1 MFKLFLAG
9 GSIRIKPFVLVG
21 KEEIF
26 VFFPVALDG
35 GSIGGRSGGSAIG
48 MVVLDKSAIHYGDF
62 AVVFFDELVEVVIKT
77 GAMLALIIR
86 VIKDEDG
93 GIGVAVDILG
103 KVAGFFASG
112 EDLGEGIVGRTKG
125 HVVADNAGKNGDDDC
140 NDNPSFLIHNSPII
154 AQI

>member
-1 MFKLFLAG
+1 MFELFLASG
-9 GSIRIKPFVLVG
+9 GIRIKPFVLVG

-35 GSIGGRSGGSAIG
+35 GGVGSRSGGSAIG
-48 MVVLDKSAIHYGDF
+48 MVVLDKSAINYSDF
-62 AVVFFDELVEVVIKT
+62 AVVFFDELVEVVVKT

-86 VIKDEDG
+86 VVKDDNG
-93 GIGVAVDILG
+93 GVGVAVDILG

-125 HVVADNAGKNGDDDC
+125 YVVSDNAGKNGDDGC